1 MKAQRQGL
9 RKKRGSIIAEF
20 PLALWMLFFCF
31 TYPFLD
37 MCTILLRYTF
47 FVAAV
52 RDGVHDAAQ
61 SKTFLVNNSAT
72 DLSATN
78 NATAGVAL
86 TAGAFNEI
94 QINSVSTSILA
105 TNITTL
111 ALTKYNAPLATPAD
125 PSTYLYEI
133 QSTVTGVINPLITLN
148 AGLIPPVP
156 GLTAP
161 IPVTVT
167 GREYCEYPQGLNR

>member
-1 MKAQRQGL
+1 MKAQRPGL
-9 RKKRGSIIAEF
+9 RQKRGSIIAEF
-20 PLALWMLFFCF
+20 PIALWILFFCF

-61 SKTFLVNNSAT
+61 SKTFLVNNSAS

-78 NATAGVAL
+78 NAKAGVAL
-86 TAGAFNEI
+86 TAGAFREI
-94 QINSVSTSILA
+94 QVNSVTTSILA

-111 ALTKYNAPLATPAD
+111 ALTKYTAPLATPAD
-125 PSTYLYEI
+125 PSTYLYEL
-133 QSTVTGVINPLITLN
+133 QSTVSGFIYPLITLR
-148 AGLIPPVP
+148 AGLLPPVP

-161 IPVTVT
+161 IRVTVT
-167 GREYCEYPQGLNR
+167 GREFCEYPQGLNR